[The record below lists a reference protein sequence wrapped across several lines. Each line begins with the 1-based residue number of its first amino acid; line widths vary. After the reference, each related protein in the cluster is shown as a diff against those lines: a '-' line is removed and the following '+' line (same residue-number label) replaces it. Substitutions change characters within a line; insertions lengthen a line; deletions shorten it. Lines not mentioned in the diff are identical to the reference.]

1 MPFRPPTSIWA
12 ALLFFTGTSVLPA
25 QQPQEAE
32 LGSVAQVLAVSAFEA
47 GAKPRPVRLSGVV
60 LGVNTAQTHFTL
72 HDGVKSIGVELT
84 QPFYQL
90 KQGDEVEIL
99 GSTMTATFP
108 GAAHPRV
115 KAASIHVKGTAPLP
129 QALPVDLP
137 TLVSFTHFDQW
148 VSSEAFVMDWQ
159 HANGEL
165 SLRVVANGGYYV
177 ATVRLPDATAIPARL
192 HGARLRL
199 TGVNAGNRTTENCLL
214 VPSAAQLEVLEEG
227 ANDVFEAPIAS
238 VPDLMQRKVEAGRR
252 YRVRGIV
259 TAVSEERKIF
269 LVTPEGDLMAYLLVR
284 RDQDVPGTLYSSG
297 GNWPPP
303 QAGDVVEVVG
313 STFET
318 PNSNLNASGL
328 NWCQLRKLGTQAV
341 PPPRAVD
348 IETLLSW
355 RNHDEWCSVE
365 GTVTGWMQGATTRLY
380 SIVDAHGWAIVQVRD
395 VTGASF
401 PKDLHGARLR
411 FTGISRS
418 RVANPGEAL
427 VVAGTSFIEVIKA
440 GSADPFAVPQMEMR
454 DLMKQKAPSGD
465 RVRTRG
471 IVTGHTGATVLY
483 LRDQNSAIC
492 VLLQDPWARG
502 TGTHYADAGPLP
514 KLQPGDE
521 VEVMGSPM
529 QPRAGLDADGFDLY
543 QTHVRVLGK
552 KDPPAPVPA
561 TIAEIAAGAH
571 TSDFV
576 ETRGRIV
583 GVQQQSVRNEWRTT
597 LLLEADTGERIPLV
611 HQATKIASFSN
622 QHVDHDVLVRA
633 FVDRATAK
641 TPRQL
646 WTVDEQD
653 IDILGVSSVV
663 LTRRLWMYG
672 GGGAVV
678 MTLLLGWI
686 TMLRRHARRQARA
699 NAELKTATD
708 AARESEQRWKLLFEQ
723 SPLSVQIFSPDG
735 QTKRI
740 NHAWKNLFRL
750 NDEQGYA
757 FNVLKAPDLIAS
769 GAVEHIRKAFQG
781 QVVHVPPVPYPI
793 PGDPPETRWIGGVLY
808 PVKNDAGDIIEVVTI
823 HNDITESKR
832 AAETLM
838 EINHLLEK
846 RVEERTTELQKAQ
859 SDLQHALEQERE
871 LGELKSR
878 FVTMVSHEFRT
889 PLGIIMSAVELLQH
903 YSDRLPEEEKKLQ
916 LHEIQ
921 ASTKHM
927 GGLMEQVLLLGR
939 AEAGKLTCKPQP
951 LDLATFADRIIDE
964 TQSISNRKCSII
976 LQTEGDLDGAR
987 VDEALLRHILGN
999 LVSNAVKYSPAGAEV
1014 LIQLRREGPNAALI
1028 ITDRGIGIPEKD
1040 RERLFE
1046 AFHRC
1051 SNVGEIQGT
1060 GLGLVIVKRCVD
1072 LHSGSLDLESEVGKG
1087 TTFTVRLPVFVA

>member
-1 MPFRPPTSIWA
+1 MLFRPPASIWA
-12 ALLFFTGTSVLPA
+12 AFLFFAGTAVSSSQTASEAVLTTIEPVLALPA
-25 QQPQEAE
+25 Y
-32 LGSVAQVLAVSAFEA
+32 EA

-60 LGVNTAQTHFTL
+60 LGVNTAQTQFTL
-72 HDGVKSIGVELT
+72 HDGVKSIGVDLT

-90 KQGDEVEIL
+90 KLGDEVEIL
-99 GSTMTATFP
+99 GQTMTASFP

-115 KAASIHVKGTAPLP
+115 RAASIQVKGTASLP
-129 QALPVDLP
+129 QAVAVDLP
-137 TLVSFTHFDQW
+137 TLTAFRHFDQW
-148 VSSEAFVMDWQ
+148 VSNEAFVMDWQ
-159 HANGEL
+159 HTNGEL
-165 SLRVVANGGYYV
+165 SLRMVANGGYFV
-177 ATVRLPDATAIPARL
+177 AMVRLPDTNAIPPKL
-192 HGARLRL
+192 NGAHLRL
-199 TGVNAGNRTTENCLL
+199 TGVNAGNRTSENCLV
-214 VPSAAQLEVLEEG
+214 VPSIQQLEVLEEG
-227 ANDVFEAPIAS
+227 TTDVFDSPTAT
-238 VPDLMQRKVEAGRR
+238 VPDLMQRKVDSGRR
-252 YRVRGIV
+252 YRVRGV
-259 TAVSEERKIF
+259 VAAVSEERKIF
-269 LVTPEGDLMAYLLVR
+269 LVTPEGDMMAYLLIR
-284 RDQDVPGTLYSSG
+284 RDQDVPGTLYGSA
-297 GNWPPP
+297 GNWPSP
-303 QAGDVVEVVG
+303 QPGDVVEVVG
-313 STFET
+313 STFEIS
-318 PNSNLNASGL
+318 NSSMNASGL
-328 NWCQLRKLGTQAV
+328 NWCQLRKLGTQ
-341 PPPRAVD
+341 PLPKPRPVD

-365 GTVTGWMQGATTRLY
+365 GTVTGWMQNATTRYY
-380 SIVDAHGWAIVQVRD
+380 SIVDAHGWAIVHVRD
-395 VTGASF
+395 VTSDSF

-418 RVANPGEAL
+418 RVADPNEAL
-427 VVAGTSFIEVIKA
+427 VVAGASFIEVIKP
-440 GSADPFAVPQMEMR
+440 GSTDPFAVPQVEMR
-454 DLMKQKAPSGD
+454 DLVKQKAFSGD

-483 LRDQNSAIC
+483 LRDQNSAIN
-492 VLLQDPWARG
+492 VLLQNPWARG

-633 FVDRATAK
+633 FVDRATVNA
-641 TPRQL
+641 PRQL

-663 LTRRLWMYG
+663 LTRRLWMYAG
-672 GGGAVV
+672 GFIAV
-678 MTLLLGWI
+678 LALFSGWI
-686 TMLRRHARRQARA
+686 VALRKSNRATAAA
-699 NAELKTATD
+699 NAT
-708 AARESEQRWKLLFEQ
+708 
-723 SPLSVQIFSPDG
+723 
-735 QTKRI
+735 
-740 NHAWKNLFRL
+740 
-750 NDEQGYA
+750 
-757 FNVLKAPDLIAS
+757 
-769 GAVEHIRKAFQG
+769 
-781 QVVHVPPVPYPI
+781 
-793 PGDPPETRWIGGVLY
+793 
-808 PVKNDAGDIIEVVTI
+808 
-823 HNDITESKR
+823 
-832 AAETLM
+832 
-838 EINHLLEK
+838 LEK
-846 RVEERTTELQKAQ
+846 RVTERTSELQKAQ
-859 SDLQHALEQERE
+859 TELQRALEQERE

-951 LDLATFADRIIDE
+951 LDLAAFADRIIDE

>member
-32 LGSVAQVLAVSAFEA
+32 LGSVAQVLAVSAFEV

-159 HANGEL
+159 HAEGEL
-165 SLRVVANGGYYV
+165 RMRMVANGGYFV
-177 ATVRLPDATAIPARL
+177 VIVRLPEASAIPAKL
-192 HGARLRL
+192 NGARLRL
-199 TGVNAGNRTTENCLL
+199 TGVNAGNRSTENALF
-214 VPSAAQLEVLEEG
+214 VPSIAQLEVLEEG
-227 ANDVFEAPIAS
+227 ANDVFEAPIAT

-269 LVTPEGDLMAYLLVR
+269 LVTPEGDMMVYLLVR
-284 RDQDVPGTLYSSG
+284 RDQDAPGTLYGSA

-303 QAGDVVEVVG
+303 QAGDLVEVLG

-318 PNSNLNASGL
+318 ANSSLNSNGL
-328 NWCQLRKLGTQAV
+328 NWCQLRKLGTQ
-341 PPPRAVD
+341 PPPKPRPVD

-561 TIAEIAAGAH
+561 TIAEIAAGARN
-571 TSDFV
+571 SDFV

-663 LTRRLWMYG
+663 LTRRLWMYAG
-672 GGGAVV
+672 GFIAV
-678 MTLLLGWI
+678 LALFSGWI
-686 TMLRRHARRQARA
+686 VALRKSNRATAAA
-699 NAELKTATD
+699 NAT
-708 AARESEQRWKLLFEQ
+708 
-723 SPLSVQIFSPDG
+723 
-735 QTKRI
+735 
-740 NHAWKNLFRL
+740 
-750 NDEQGYA
+750 
-757 FNVLKAPDLIAS
+757 
-769 GAVEHIRKAFQG
+769 
-781 QVVHVPPVPYPI
+781 
-793 PGDPPETRWIGGVLY
+793 
-808 PVKNDAGDIIEVVTI
+808 
-823 HNDITESKR
+823 
-832 AAETLM
+832 
-838 EINHLLEK
+838 LEK
-846 RVEERTTELQKAQ
+846 RVEERTSELQKAQ
-859 SDLQHALEQERE
+859 TELQRALEQERE

-921 ASTKHM
+921 SSTKHM

-964 TQSISNRKCSII
+964 TQSISNRKCSIT
-976 LQTEGDLDGAR
+976 LQTEGDLTGAR

-1072 LHSGSLDLESEVGKG
+1072 LHSGSLDLQSEVGKG

>member
-1 MPFRPPTSIWA
+1 MPIRLPTSIWA

-32 LGSVAQVLAVSAFEA
+32 LGSVEQVLVVSSYEA
-47 GAKPRPVRLSGVV
+47 GNKPRPVRLSGVV

-72 HDGVKSIGVELT
+72 HDGVKSIGVDLT
-84 QPFYQL
+84 QPFFQL
-90 KQGDEVEIL
+90 KQEDEVEIL
-99 GSTMTATFP
+99 GQTMTASFP

-115 KAASIHVKGTAPLP
+115 RAASIHVKGTAPLP

-137 TLVSFTHFDQW
+137 ALVSFTHFDQW
-148 VSSEAFVMDWQ
+148 VSTEGFVMDWQ
-159 HANGEL
+159 HADGEL
-165 SLRVVANGGYYV
+165 RMRIVANGGYFV
-177 ATVRLPDATAIPARL
+177 VIVRLPEASDIPAKL
-192 HGARLRL
+192 NGARLRL
-199 TGVNAGNRTTENCLL
+199 TGINAGNRSTENALF
-214 VPSAAQLEVLEEG
+214 VPSAVQLEVLEEG
-227 ANDVFEAPIAS
+227 TNDVFEAPIAT
-238 VPDLMQRKVEAGRR
+238 VPDLMQRKVDSGRR
-252 YRVRGIV
+252 YRVRGVVAAV
-259 TAVSEERKIF
+259 TEERKIM
-269 LVTPEGDLMAYLLVR
+269 LVTPEGDMMAYLLVR
-284 RDQDVPGTLYSSG
+284 RDQDVPGTLYG
-297 GNWPPP
+297 TAGNWPPP
-303 QAGDVVEVVG
+303 QAGDLVEIVG

-318 PNSNLNASGL
+318 ANSSLNANGL

-380 SIVDAHGWAIVQVRD
+380 SIVDTHGWAIVHVRD

-427 VVAGTSFIEVIKA
+427 VLAGTSFIEVIKP
-440 GSADPFAVPQMEMR
+440 GSADPFAVPQVEMR
-454 DLMKQKAPSGD
+454 DLVKQKAPSGD

-492 VLLQDPWARG
+492 VILQDPWARG

-552 KDPPAPVPA
+552 KDPPAPIPA

-583 GVQQQSVRNEWRTT
+583 TVQQQSVRNEWRTT

-611 HQATKIASFSN
+611 HQSTKIASFSN

-633 FVDRATAK
+633 FVDRVTAK

-663 LTRRLWMYG
+663 LTRRLWMY
-672 GGGAVV
+672 AVGFIAV
-678 MTLLLGWI
+678 LALFSGWI
-686 TMLRRHARRQARA
+686 VALRKSNRATTAA
-699 NAELKTATD
+699 NAT
-708 AARESEQRWKLLFEQ
+708 
-723 SPLSVQIFSPDG
+723 
-735 QTKRI
+735 
-740 NHAWKNLFRL
+740 
-750 NDEQGYA
+750 
-757 FNVLKAPDLIAS
+757 
-769 GAVEHIRKAFQG
+769 
-781 QVVHVPPVPYPI
+781 
-793 PGDPPETRWIGGVLY
+793 
-808 PVKNDAGDIIEVVTI
+808 
-823 HNDITESKR
+823 
-832 AAETLM
+832 
-838 EINHLLEK
+838 LEK
-846 RVEERTTELQKAQ
+846 RVTERTSELQKAQ
-859 SDLQHALEQERE
+859 TELQRALEQERE

-951 LDLATFADRIIDE
+951 LDLISFAERIIDE
-964 TQSISNRKCSII
+964 THSITTRKCPIT
-976 LQTEGDLDGAR
+976 LQTEGDLTGAR

-1028 ITDRGIGIPEKD
+1028 ITERGIGIPEKD

-1072 LHSGSLDLESEVGKG
+1072 LHSGSLDLQSEVGKG